1 MMSNF
6 DFEKQYKI
14 ELNKGELNLILKFLT
29 VNSYSRLYKEYE
41 EFKND
46 IKQDEISRAGSR
58 EKQHFSDKM
67 KLLSLEDRITDTI
80 MKNQLALGL
89 LLEKYVDQIP
99 IQQYENK
106 TFNLKA
112 LLMYELYITVAERVI
127 ELDSVIRKSEDVNK
141 KNIAIINRDIFKNI
155 NKKIYNAIGLK
166 DLSIIKIDYNNL
178 TIEEHLE
185 LCLI

>member
-1 MMSNF
+1 MSNF
-6 DFEKQYKI
+6 DFKKEYSI
-14 ELNKGELNLILKFLT
+14 NLNKDELSCILKFLT
-29 VNSYSRLYKEYE
+29 VNSYSRLYTEYE

-46 IKQDEISRAGSR
+46 VKQDEIERVGSG
-58 EKQHFSDKM
+58 ENQHFSDKM
-67 KLLSLEDRITDTI
+67 KILDLEDKITDAI

-89 LLEKYVDQIP
+89 LLEKYVDQITV
-99 IQQYENK
+99 QQSESK

-127 ELDSVIRKSEDVNK
+127 ELDSVIRKSDDVNK
-141 KNIAIINRDIFKNI
+141 KNIAIINRDIFNNI